1 MSQLFDGGIGVV
13 KDGIQ
18 QLRRY
23 IAFGIT
29 EAVLKRQRDSAV
41 EFKYGDCS
49 SCHDGD
55 VLLTVSEQEDKPL
68 HYVCKECFLR
78 GL

>member
-1 MSQLFDGGIGVV
+1 MNYRFKVLTDADIEALPDGPP
-13 KDGIQ
+13 
-18 QLRRY
+18 
-23 IAFGIT
+23 
-29 EAVLKRQRDSAV
+29 

-55 VLLTVSEQEDKPL
+55 VLLTVSEQEPL
-68 HYVCKECFLR
+68 HYVCKECYLR

>member
-1 MSQLFDGGIGVV
+1 MTTYPIVSIVFR
-13 KDGIQ
+13 KPP
-18 QLRRY
+18 
-23 IAFGIT
+23 
-29 EAVLKRQRDSAV
+29 

-49 SCHDGD
+49 ACYDGD
-55 VLLTVSEQEDKPL
+55 VLLCRSEQEDEPL